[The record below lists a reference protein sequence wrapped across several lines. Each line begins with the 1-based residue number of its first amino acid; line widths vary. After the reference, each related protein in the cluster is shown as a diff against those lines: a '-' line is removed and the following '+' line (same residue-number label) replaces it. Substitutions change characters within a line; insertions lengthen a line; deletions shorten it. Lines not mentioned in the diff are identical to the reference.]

1 MEALLNQILDR
12 LNQLHSSVSILT
24 SDVNDMNNKINRI
37 EANMAPKENS
47 LNCDP
52 PWMIFSPI

>member
-12 LNQLHSSVSILT
+12 LDQLHSSVSILT

-37 EANMAPKENS
+37 EANMAHS

-52 PWMIFSPI
+52 PWTMLSPL